1 MATAPL
7 PLIGD
12 SGAGKS
18 HLLVALGIEAVM
30 AGHRVAYVPAAELGN
45 ELFEAVDEKQ
55 LAKTISR
62 YGRVDLLCT
71 DELGH
76 REHDRRGTS

>member
-1 MATAPL
+1 
-7 PLIGD
+7 
-12 SGAGKS
+12 
-18 HLLVALGIEAVM
+18 M